1 MRNSIFS
8 LLLVI
13 IFVSGCASRG
23 NFGSYCG
30 PLPESDAVS
39 SIALDAVNYLTA
51 LYPPGHTRVHLVP
64 AQDASNIFAQIF
76 ENSLRAKGFTL
87 ALEDQANALVVAYA
101 LDVLFEDGEE
111 SVWYLELRIS
121 DFEKGNQ
128 SIARV
133 YTRTGQPVAG
143 QSQRGVEAQQSEQS
157 REKHG

>member
-1 MRNSIFS
+1 M
-8 LLLVI
+8 
-13 IFVSGCASRG
+13 
-23 NFGSYCG
+23 
-30 PLPESDAVS
+30 
-39 SIALDAVNYLTA
+39 
-51 LYPPGHTRVHLVP
+51 
-64 AQDASNIFAQIF
+64 
-76 ENSLRAKGFTL
+76 
-87 ALEDQANALVVAYA
+87 AYA